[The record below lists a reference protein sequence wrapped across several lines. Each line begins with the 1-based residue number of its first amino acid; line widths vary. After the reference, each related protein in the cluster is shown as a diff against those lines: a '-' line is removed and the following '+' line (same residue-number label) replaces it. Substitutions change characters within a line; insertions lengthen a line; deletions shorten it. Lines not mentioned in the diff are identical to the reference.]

1 MLQSVGLQRVGHK
14 GVTEQQRFPRFLFSL
29 SLAKDRM
36 EKISH
41 CPNQVSQLS
50 WRVRMRGGCVYIF
63 NVELPMFRCL
73 SWELSHC
80 LISGSLS
87 P

>member
-1 MLQSVGLQRVGHK
+1 MDQGKLELLLDIQLEMRLQRRQCTH
-14 GVTEQQRFPRFLFSL
+14 
-29 SLAKDRM
+29 A
-36 EKISH
+36 
-41 CPNQVSQLS
+41 CPHGL
-50 WRVRMRGGCVYIF
+50 CVYIF
-63 NVELPMFRCL
+63 NVELPTFRCL